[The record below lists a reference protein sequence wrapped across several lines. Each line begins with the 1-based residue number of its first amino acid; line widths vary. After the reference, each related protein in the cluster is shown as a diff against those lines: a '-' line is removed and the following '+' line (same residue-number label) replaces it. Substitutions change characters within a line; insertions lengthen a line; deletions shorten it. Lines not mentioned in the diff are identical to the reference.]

1 MGERGISS
9 RIRGGEIMNCTTNR
23 LCQILLVAALGLLVA
38 TPVWALEKVGT
49 TSMQVLKIPSG
60 VRGIGMGGALVSEVS
75 GAEAVW
81 WNPGALTETR
91 KNHLLLSQINM
102 PANIQLNTIAFS
114 RQLGNEGAFS
124 LHLINL
130 FTDDMPV
137 RTVDNPE
144 GTGENF
150 NASDF
155 ILGGSYG
162 RRLTDRFSLGGNL
175 RYLHSALDDAS
186 FDGFSFDLGTL
197 YKTGLRSLKLGM
209 AIQNLGQD
217 VKYSGEFLDFREAG
231 RNEED
236 PNMQSY
242 EGAAL
247 PTMFRLGVS
256 FSMFEMFQWKKTAA
270 ENPHEA
276 IIAVE
281 MDHPNDNKE
290 RLNLGGEYSFKK
302 TLFLRLGGKFGYD
315 EESIAAG
322 FGLDFR
328 VMGDYRLQFD
338 YAYSHMG
345 RITEAVDEFS
355 GQPHRFSLGFLW

>member
-1 MGERGISS
+1 MK
-9 RIRGGEIMNCTTNR
+9 CTAEKLGR
-23 LCQILLVAALGLLVA
+23 ILLCATVGLLMVLPA
-38 TPVWALEKVGT
+38 SALEKVGT

-60 VRGIGMGGALVSEVS
+60 VRGVGMGGAMVSEVS

-81 WNPGALTETR
+81 WNPGALTETG

-102 PANIQLNTIAFS
+102 PAKIQLNTIAFS
-114 RQLGNEGAFS
+114 RRLNEESAFS

-150 NASDF
+150 NAADF
-155 ILGGSYG
+155 ILGGSYC
-162 RRLTDRFSLGGNL
+162 RKLTDRFSLGGNL

-186 FDGFSFDLGTL
+186 FDGFSFDFGTL

-217 VKYSGEFLDFREAG
+217 VKYSGEFLDYREAG
-231 RNEED
+231 RNDED
-236 PNMQSY
+236 PRMESY
-242 EGAAL
+242 EGASL

-256 FSMFEMFQWKKTAA
+256 FNMFEMLQGKEADTK
-270 ENPHEA
+270 NPHDALIA
-276 IIAVE
+276 IE
-281 MDHPNDNKE
+281 MDHPNDNQE

-322 FGLDFR
+322 FGLDFQ

-345 RITEAVDEFS
+345 RISEAVDDFA
-355 GQPHRFSLGFLW
+355 GQPHRFSIGFLW